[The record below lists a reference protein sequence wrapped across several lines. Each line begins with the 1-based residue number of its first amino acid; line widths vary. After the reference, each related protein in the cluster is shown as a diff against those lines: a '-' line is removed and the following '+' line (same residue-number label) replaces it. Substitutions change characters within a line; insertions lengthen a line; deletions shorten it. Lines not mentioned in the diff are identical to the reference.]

1 MRSQVGSGPRGGYNA
16 KAGAG
21 WTGLRAL
28 RYAGKHTA
36 KNRAY
41 SYNKVFDV
49 DVAGDP
55 VDAAVATSSIR
66 TSSATTSTTRA
77 RTRPSTCASP
87 TAPTSATCTPS
98 TSTAPS

>member
-1 MRSQVGSGPRGGYNA
+1 MDHARAAAHGRRARRARRGRLAELQLSTGQENPPPAPVMRSQVGSGPRGGYNA

-36 KNRAY
+36 DGRAY

-49 DVAGDP
+49 DVKVERDTQLSY
-55 VDAAVATSSIR
+55 V
-66 TSSATTSTTRA
+66 
-77 RTRPSTCASP
+77 
-87 TAPTSATCTPS
+87 
-98 TSTAPS
+98 